1 MRSFEFVSA
10 KNALAMIV
18 VRRNSVLF
26 FSSAMP
32 FVFVDFVVAAFC
44 FFFCSISVHSVQ
56 VLDLD
61 EILKN
66 KKKVSRTKCDEQ

>member
-44 FFFCSISVHSVQ
+44 FFFL
-56 VLDLD
+56 LDFSTFSTSPRLGRNF
-61 EILKN
+61 EK
-66 KKKVSRTKCDEQ
+66 